1 MQMAQIREYKCKP
14 LTTEMQ
20 DKLVLSQQESI
31 NLSERVLRCPYCHR
45 YIATLYSDAA
55 GHFKAKCDNC
65 KKYTI
70 FNLGYFRR
78 ASQRGWKRRG

>member
-1 MQMAQIREYKCKP
+1 MQPAQIREYKCRP
-14 LTTEMQ
+14 LTSEMY
-20 DKLVLSQQESI
+20 DKLERSHQES
-31 NLSERVLRCPYCHR
+31 LDLTERELRCPYCHR
-45 YIATLYSDAA
+45 YMATLYSDVA

-78 ASQRGWKRRG
+78 IHRHGQKCWG

>member
-1 MQMAQIREYKCKP
+1 MQAAQIREYKCRP

-20 DKLVLSQQESI
+20 DKLERSHRES
-31 NLSERVLRCPYCHR
+31 LDLAERELRCPYCHR
-45 YIATLYSDAA
+45 YIATLYSDVA
-55 GHFKAKCDNC
+55 GHFKVKCDNC

-78 ASQRGWKRRG
+78 VHRCRRKRWG